1 MTSKVLGAELHDV
14 LNPYGKR
21 KAGTSKERIS
31 FGRPAIAEKH
41 KKSGQSTAEGVANG
55 HAEVMVK
62 ITKFGKG
69 AKAIRAHL
77 TYITRNMQL
86 EIENQ
91 AAEKSHHK
99 DEIKDV
105 ISEWSRAINDEKAKE
120 NTRTAMHMML
130 SMPPGTDPE
139 AVKNGAREFAHE
151 LFSANHDYLFVLH
164 TDKKHPHVHLVVRTL
179 GHDGK
184 RLNPRKA
191 DLMEYRQAFAS
202 HMRRQGVD
210 AVASV
215 RQGRGNVQKAD
226 HSPIEQIGKRL
237 KKSPDAVQKRSD
249 ILDKRQVE
257 AVSELIDAKHNKQ
270 APEKPWIRKIA
281 EKRNVVVDA
290 WKNFSK
296 TLVSVPAPIKRIT
309 INEIRSGIIDNKRK
323 AQVYAKNRIEEL
335 HNNQRPDGSGWRNN
349 ADRGANLHQSDYRV
363 SGRVGKTTATASLRS
378 MPSVNVVYHRARA
391 EMLLLKDAYANVGGV
406 RHSNTGM
413 RRTSTRDGAILSRDQ
428 RDGNGRID
436 VDDVRLYVER
446 LEKKPIF
453 TRNEEL
459 KNNLREQFTLGKEK
473 FGTTNK
479 VLTEVGSTKN
489 IKPMA
494 EPNKPATEKSGKK
507 QTRNESP
514 LKNKQKSR

>member
-21 KAGTSKERIS
+21 KAGTSKEKIS
-31 FGRPAIAEKH
+31 FGRPAMAEKQ
-41 KKSGQSTAEGVANG
+41 KKSSQSTAEGVASG

-62 ITKFGKG
+62 ITKFSKG
-69 AKAIRAHL
+69 AKAARAHL
-77 TYITRNMQL
+77 LYISRNMQL

-91 AAEKSHHK
+91 AAEKLHYK
-99 DEIKDV
+99 DDIKDV
-105 ISEWSRAINDEKAKE
+105 INEWSRTINDEKAKE

-130 SMPPGTDPE
+130 SMPPGTDPG

-151 LFSANHDYLFVLH
+151 LFAANHDYLFVLH

-191 DLMEYRQAFAS
+191 DLMEYRQVFAAQ
-202 HMRRQGVD
+202 MRRQGVD

-226 HSPIEQIGKRL
+226 HSPIEQMGKRL
-237 KKSPDAVQKRSD
+237 KKSPDAVQKHSV
-249 ILDKRQVE
+249 ILDKRQAE
-257 AVSELIDAKHNKQ
+257 AVGELIDAKHNKQ
-270 APEKPWIRKIA
+270 PPEKPWIDKIA
-281 EKRNVVVDA
+281 EKRNTVVDA
-290 WKNFSK
+290 WKNFS
-296 TLVSVPAPIKRIT
+296 TSLASLPAPIKRIS
-309 INEIRSGIIDNKRK
+309 INEIRSGVIDNRRK
-323 AQVYAKNRIEEL
+323 AQVYAENRTKEL
-335 HNNQRPDGSGWRNN
+335 HDKQRPEGRGWSNH

-363 SGRVGKTTATASLRS
+363 SGRVGKTTTTTSLRS
-378 MPSVNVVYHRARA
+378 MPSVNVVYHRGRA
-391 EMLLLKDAYANVGGV
+391 EMLLLKDAHANVGSL
-406 RHSNTGM
+406 RHANTGM
-413 RRTSTRDGAILSRDQ
+413 RRSSTRDGTILSRNKRNGD
-428 RDGNGRID
+428 GRIT

-446 LEKKPIF
+446 LEKKPIL

-459 KNNLREQFTLGKEK
+459 KSKLREQFTLGKEQ

-479 VLTEVGSTKN
+479 VSIEVGSKQN
-489 IKPMA
+489 NKPMA
-494 EPNKPATEKSGKK
+494 EPNKTATEKSGKK

-514 LKNKQKSR
+514 LKNNQKSR